1 MVKMSEEKLSG
12 YKEKFG
18 IRVPL
23 GQNVIMASFT
33 LSHDNPKGE
42 DPIIDLTEKK
52 CAVWLTSSEEEIN
65 GQKYNFII
73 GPDGLSSPVAIS
85 WGEIYPEIH
94 IRKGDE
100 MIKLETK
107 NFSPTYLNHQIGHMA
122 TLIYKQYPGL
132 RENYT
137 VIRLPPESL
146 GKELKYAQR
155 YFSIGPISTLISGMN
170 NRGFGNRLSTSFW
183 ALRLTQV
190 GHPDLPF
197 GRELR

>member
-1 MVKMSEEKLSG
+1 MVKISKEKLSS
-12 YKEKFG
+12 YKEKLG
-18 IRVPL
+18 VRVPL
-23 GQNVIMASFT
+23 GQNVIMANFT

-42 DPIIDLTEKK
+42 NPTIDLMEKK

-73 GPDGLSSPVAIS
+73 GPDGLSSPVAVS

-137 VIRLPPESL
+137 VIRLPQESL

-155 YFSIGPISTLISGMN
+155 YFSTGLISTLISGMN

-183 ALRLTQV
+183 AVRLTQV